1 MQKSRLTPMM
11 CISIILTLG
20 ILIARYS
27 YDYITTCYW
36 QLTSMLI
43 LTIALCLKRHI
54 RYQSYAIYLCIL
66 CIGGCI
72 TSAEIDKSKAPVNI
86 KNYDE
91 LPSMDKM
98 LIEAQNLR
106 NDTEKRIQQ
115 LQISDQDYAIIAA
128 MSLGDKSALDQETK
142 DNYSI
147 SGASHVLAVS
157 GLHISIIF
165 QAIIMILGGKRKT
178 TFSIAISI
186 IAIWA
191 YIFLIGMPASA
202 IRAATMISIYS
213 FALLAKKEALSVNN
227 LAFAYVIM
235 LFINPLYLF
244 DISFQMSFVA
254 VLSILTIYPLIA
266 PHAQPRH
273 IAVKWIWNL
282 FCVSLSAQIGTF
294 PLIAYYFGRFS
305 CYGAITSF
313 VAIPGA
319 CLILYLSVL
328 LLILMPL
335 AGMSFTSMIATSI
348 IQIIAKSL
356 IFTTQFLNT
365 TCKAIA
371 TFPGSSIED
380 IHISKTMLLVLYGII
395 ISSYYLLKQL
405 QRR

>member
-1 MQKSRLTPMM
+1 MKKSRLTPVMR
-11 CISIILTLG
+11 ISIILTLG

-36 QLTSMLI
+36 QLTSILI
-43 LTIALCLKRHI
+43 LTIALCLKKDI
-54 RYQSYAIYLCIL
+54 CYQSYTIYLCIL

-72 TSAEIDKSKAPVNI
+72 TCAEIDKSKVPVNI
-86 KNYDE
+86 KSYDE
-91 LPSMDKM
+91 LPSMDKV
-98 LIEAQNLR
+98 LIKAQNLR
-106 NDTEKRIQQ
+106 HDTEKRIQQ
-115 LQISDQDYAIIAA
+115 LQISNQDYAIIAA

-142 DNYSI
+142 ESYSI
-147 SGASHVLAVS
+147 SGASHILAVS

-165 QAIIMILGGKRKT
+165 QAFIMILGGKRKSI
-178 TFSIAISI
+178 FSIAVSL

-213 FALLAKKEALSVNN
+213 FALLAKKETLSVNN

-244 DISFQMSFVA
+244 DISFQMSFIA

-266 PHAQPRH
+266 QHAQPRH

-335 AGMSFTSMIATSI
+335 SGMPFASMITTSI
-348 IQIIAKSL
+348 MQFIAKSL
-356 IFTTQFLNT
+356 IFITQLLNA
-365 TCKAIA
+365 TCKVIA
-371 TFPGSSIED
+371 TFPGSSIEG
-380 IHISKTMLLVLYGII
+380 IHISKTLLLALYGII